1 MAQKVIMDVD
11 TGCDDAVAM
20 LLAGHHKALQ
30 LVAALPVHGNA
41 PWNRLLIIRC
51 AFWKPVN

>member
-20 LLAGHHKALQ
+20 LIAGHHKDLE

-41 PWNRLLIIRC
+41 PLEQTIENTLR
-51 AFWKPVN
+51 AS